1 MKKIDCLGDVCPI
14 PIIKTKKELK
24 SMKTGESIMVVTD
37 HSCTFEALIE
47 LLENRNV
54 KIKSDEVINGVWEIV
69 ITKL

>member
-1 MKKIDCLGDVCPI
+1 MKKIDCLGDICPI

-24 SMKTGESIMVVTD
+24 SMKTGESVMVVTD

-54 KIKSDEVINGVWEIV
+54 KIKSDEVINGVWEIM

>member
-14 PIIKTKKELK
+14 PIIKTKKGLQNIQP
-24 SMKTGESIMVVTD
+24 GESIMIVTD
-37 HSCTFEALIE
+37 HSCTLEALIE

-54 KIKSDEVINGVWEIV
+54 KMESDEVINGVWEIA